1 MLKID
6 LDHAPFKLYKLTGMC
21 FDIMIYGLATFIT
34 IRLIFSSQHSFIK
47 LNFNEM
53 LISGDYFSAM

>member
-21 FDIMIYGLATFIT
+21 FDIIIYGLATFIA

-47 LNFNEM
+47 LNFNEV
-53 LISGDYFSAM
+53 LIS